1 MVRLLLILLI
11 VAFPLAGSAQ
21 APEGP
26 LDLNEAVRLAL
37 LRNPEVL
44 IAVEQLEELQGRIQ
58 EVKSEAYPQL
68 RFQGFGS
75 RWRDPSFLNSGSFD
89 DVPPEF
95 KNALVPRAINL
106 FDVGVGLKQ
115 PLYTA
120 GKIRNGI
127 RLAEEGQKEKEAALE
142 AVRRG
147 MVYKVFEAFHNLLL
161 AQENLAV
168 VLETRD
174 QLQKHLDLARK
185 RFSSGVA
192 TEIDVLRSEVNLAN
206 TDPQLI
212 RAQNEIQLSRSS
224 LNNLIVVDLENPTQ
238 IVGKLQHRPWAAPP
252 ILQLAAQAMEILP
265 EVLESRRQLNEA
277 RLLLALAKA
286 ENKLSVDLEANL
298 GLSTRSPDNF
308 FNTDYSRWNLTVN
321 FRLPFYDG
329 GRKAGLVVQA
339 SSRVRASEHAL
350 RQLENGVKLEIKR
363 AYDAME
369 ASAEA
374 IEAARLSVAQAER
387 VLTMMQSNYE
397 YGAATTLDVV
407 DSQAALTIARNS
419 EINAT
424 YLYEMAKAR
433 LKLAAGSQIL
443 GEEVQP

>member
-1 MVRLLLILLI
+1 MSRVLI
-11 VAFPLAGSAQ
+11 VVLSVTIPLAGAAQ
-21 APEGP
+21 APTGP
-26 LDLNEAVRLAL
+26 LDLSEAVRLAL

-58 EVKSEAYPQL
+58 EVRSEAYPEL

-95 KNALVPRAINL
+95 KNALIPRAINL
-106 FDVGVGLKQ
+106 FDVGIGLKQ

-147 MVYKVFEAFHNLLL
+147 MVYKVFEAFHDLLL
-161 AQENLAV
+161 AQENVAV
-168 VLETRD
+168 LLETRD
-174 QLQKHLDLARK
+174 QLRRHLDLARK
-185 RFSSGVA
+185 RFALGVA

-206 TDPQLI
+206 TDPELI
-212 RAQNEIQLSRSS
+212 RAQNQVRLSRSA

-238 IVGKLQHRPWAAPP
+238 IVGRLEHRSWKAPP
-252 ILQLAAQAMEILP
+252 VSQLSAQAMEVLP
-265 EVLESRRQLNEA
+265 EIMESRRKLNEA
-277 RLLLALAKA
+277 RLLLALAQA

-298 GLSTRSPDNF
+298 GMSSRSAGNF
-308 FNTDYSRWNLTVN
+308 FNTDYSRWNVKVN

-339 SSRVRASEHAL
+339 SSRVRSSEQAL
-350 RQLENGVKLEIKR
+350 AQLENGVKFEIKG
-363 AYDAME
+363 AYDAMQ

-374 IEAARLSVAQAER
+374 IEAARLNVAQAVK
-387 VLTMMQSNYE
+387 VLTMMQANYE

-407 DSQAALTIARNS
+407 DSQAALTVARNS

-424 YLYEMAKAR
+424 YFYEMAKAR

-443 GEEVQP
+443 SEEMEP